1 MKTMNTI
8 TKILLSTDVFNSLKF
23 LVGINYPVDTIT
35 LEKTALTPCIRE
47 FFGDEL
53 DNINTDYV
61 MCIRNWGLK
70 WRD

>member
-1 MKTMNTI
+1 MQNMNTI

-35 LEKTALTPCIRE
+35 LEIEALTPYIRE

-53 DNINTDYV
+53 SEIKSDYV
-61 MCIRNWGLK
+61 MCIRN
-70 WRD
+70 

>member
-35 LEKTALTPCIRE
+35 LEIGQCSLLLRE
-47 FFGDEL
+47 FFGEEFN
-53 DNINTDYV
+53 NIKTEYV
-61 MCIRNWGLK
+61 MCTK
-70 WRD
+70 

>member
-35 LEKTALTPCIRE
+35 LETEALTPYIRE
-47 FFGDEL
+47 FFGEEL
-53 DNINTDYV
+53 SEINSDYV
-61 MCIRNWGLK
+61 MCIRNWGFK

>member
-35 LEKTALTPCIRE
+35 LEIARCSCILRE

-53 DNINTDYV
+53 NDIKTDYV
-61 MCIRNWGLK
+61 MCTK
-70 WRD
+70 